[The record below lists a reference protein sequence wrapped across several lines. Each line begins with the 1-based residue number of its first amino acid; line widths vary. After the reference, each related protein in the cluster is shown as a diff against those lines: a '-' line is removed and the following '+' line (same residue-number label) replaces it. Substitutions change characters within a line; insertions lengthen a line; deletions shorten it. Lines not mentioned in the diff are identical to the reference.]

1 MMLHLKLHTMH
12 ASVEVFCY
20 ETINLLSHHQRPWQ
34 GGLVHT
40 SVRFP
45 SPEQH
50 SDGPLHFLVAM
61 AVPFCPHGAPQAPG
75 THEDQPALPANK
87 QCTIFI

>member
-1 MMLHLKLHTMH
+1 MH
-12 ASVEVFCY
+12 DSAFY
-20 ETINLLSHHQRPWQ
+20 FETINLSHHQRPQQ

-61 AVPFCPHGAPQAPG
+61 AVPFCPHGAPHAPG
-75 THEDQPALPANK
+75 THEDQPASPANK
-87 QCTIFI
+87 LYSIHTIHNRYYLNVHKS